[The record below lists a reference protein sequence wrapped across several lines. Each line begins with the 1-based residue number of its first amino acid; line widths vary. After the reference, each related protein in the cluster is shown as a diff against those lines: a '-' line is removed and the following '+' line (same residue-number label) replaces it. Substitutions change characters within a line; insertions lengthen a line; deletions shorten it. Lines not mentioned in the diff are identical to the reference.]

1 MKLLGLIASALALD
15 YDDLDKGKNK
25 GSKRPAKVDSFTC
38 GGVAIA
44 DALPN
49 TATNVAVSGCL
60 DFTTNEVVG
69 EENVRAALKIK
80 KPKTGQTAVC
90 LFACEDG
97 FEEGTSERMLN
108 FINEERA
115 KKGNKKKNKKSK
127 KKKDKC
133 KMEGNTCNS
142 AFNNPHMKVRAS
154 CTNDAWVFEGKKGA
168 AATSADLI
176 CNAVPAE

>member
-1 MKLLGLIASALALD
+1 MG
-15 YDDLDKGKNK
+15 GKNK

-115 KKGNKKKNKKSK
+115 KKGRKKDKKNKKNKGNKKKNKKSK

>member
-1 MKLLGLIASALALD
+1 MG
-15 YDDLDKGKNK
+15 GKNK

-97 FEEGTSERMLN
+97 FEEGTS
-108 FINEERA
+108 
-115 KKGNKKKNKKSK
+115 
-127 KKKDKC
+127 
-133 KMEGNTCNS
+133 CNS

-168 AATSADLI
+168 
-176 CNAVPAE
+176 